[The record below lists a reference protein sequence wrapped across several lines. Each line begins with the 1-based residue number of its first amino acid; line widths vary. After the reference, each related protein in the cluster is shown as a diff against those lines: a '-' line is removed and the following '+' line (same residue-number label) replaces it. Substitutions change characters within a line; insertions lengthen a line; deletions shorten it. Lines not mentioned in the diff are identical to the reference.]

1 MLEPYQNVTPHLN
14 PDPPSLL
21 GADHPPLRTTGTPVA
36 GGGAAGP
43 CVEHCRGFS
52 SVENSKQLGHWVETR
67 SGLGVDQDLPVPLF
81 LLLLSSAAAKAET
94 AAVAAAATAAA
105 SWSPGRL
112 RSSRAAASAAGG
124 LSECEEGAARSEISI
139 VTQDAPG
146 AGRER
151 VREEE
156 VPARPQPAV
165 LGAPQPPRA
174 APGSASLSRP
184 GSD

>member
-1 MLEPYQNVTPHLN
+1 MEN
-14 PDPPSLL
+14 P
-21 GADHPPLRTTGTPVA
+21 
-36 GGGAAGP
+36 
-43 CVEHCRGFS
+43 
-52 SVENSKQLGHWVETR
+52 KQLGYWVETR
-67 SGLGVDQDLPVPLF
+67 SGPGVDPDLPFPLF
-81 LLLLSSAAAKAET
+81 LLLLSPAAAKAVT
-94 AAVAAAATAAA
+94 AQAVAAAATAAA

-112 RSSRAAASAAGG
+112 RSSQAAASAAGG
-124 LSECEEGAARSEISI
+124 LSECEEGAASSEISI

-151 VREEE
+151 VRAEE

-174 APGSASLSRP
+174 VPGSASLSLP